1 MEEPEMPAMSMPASS
16 TVQARP
22 PRTQPITEFAK
33 STMASVM
40 PVRSMTWPASMK
52 KGMAMSEKL
61 STAVYIFWPM
71 TRLGMLPSCS
81 SQITGGRPRQS
92 SMGAPR
98 MSSAANIPMHIQRI
112 IRYASFSLLPRLS
125 SLSRETIWSSWTI
138 NISTQQAHCAP

>member
-1 MEEPEMPAMSMPASS
+1 MS
-16 TVQARP
+16 TKFFTNCNVVDVVN
-22 PRTQPITEFAK
+22 EKVFAG
-33 STMASVM
+33 SV
-40 PVRSMTWPASMK
+40 VV
-52 KGMAMSEKL
+52 ED
-61 STAVYIFWPM
+61 
-71 TRLGMLPSCS
+71 

-112 IRYASFSLLPRLS
+112 IRYASFSLLTRLS